1 MVMKIKNKWL
11 RRAAIVVLVPITA
24 VLLLVAGAI
33 DGLREGYR
41 DIKDGIRTAW
51 LG

>member
-1 MVMKIKNKWL
+1 MIMNIKNKWL
-11 RRAAIVVLVPITA
+11 RRAAIVGLVPIAA

-41 DIKDGIRTAW
+41 DLKHDIRTAW
-51 LG
+51 RG